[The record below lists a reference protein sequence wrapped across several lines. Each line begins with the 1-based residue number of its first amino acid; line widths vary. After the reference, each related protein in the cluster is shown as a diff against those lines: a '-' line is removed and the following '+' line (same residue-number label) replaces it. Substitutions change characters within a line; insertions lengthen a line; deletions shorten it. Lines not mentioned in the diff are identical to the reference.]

1 MPVIINEIE
10 VLDQPRPGRPGHG
23 GGPAPAAPAT
33 TGERVLPTAS
43 RDAEGRQRRLV
54 AD

>member
-10 VLDQPRPGRPGHG
+10 VLEQPAPQPADRSSL
-23 GGPAPAAPAT
+23 PAPAAAAVS
-33 TGERVLPTAS
+33 GDGILRLL

>member
-10 VLDQPRPGRPGHG
+10 VLEQPPQAAPERRPPS
-23 GGPAPAAPAT
+23 AATAPAT
-33 TGERVLPTAS
+33 LADGIRRLL

>member
-10 VLDQPRPGRPGHG
+10 VLEQPPPPARVS
-23 GGPAPAAPAT
+23 GPPPAAAPAVR
-33 TGERVLPTAS
+33 GEDVLRLL
-43 RDAEGRQRRLV
+43 RDARDRQRRLV